1 MDPSTTVVVELS
13 DELLQRLDR
22 IASYARASG
31 LATLS
36 RQDLIVDA
44 VERYVTGAEM
54 AAPGLTEIPLDPS
67 D

>member
-1 MDPSTTVVVELS
+1 MGPSATVVVDLS

-22 IASYARASG
+22 LVLCSASG

-44 VERYVTGAEM
+44 VERYVTGAEI